1 MADEPVVSLNQ
12 PVAARGTPR
21 TFFFNGRLLS
31 AEDLRREQSLRENGQ
46 SQLARLLGC
55 GIAGGLS
62 VTQTGNSRID
72 IASGLGVTPSGR
84 IIDLIGQTIDL
95 AGMAAAVR
103 PGGFGD
109 CAAAM
114 ANRERPAAG
123 IYLLVLTPAWLASG
137 RAATLLG
144 EVGACNRNLE
154 QPAVRARLL
163 AVVAPA
169 GSTDA
174 NARNAIAHALLAD
187 ADPASLPTQPDVVN
201 PPSGGQ
207 SLIGWWP
214 AQVVPTL
221 AADDL
226 PLAVLR
232 IDPYAKLVWLDAAAA
247 QRRLAPPPGLAGDSF
262 WRESHA
268 IEMEAFARQFVD
280 QLSDQ
285 AGDQD
290 ALNGQKVDPPSSSRA
305 ARFTFLPPLLR
316 LDARQLLLLR
326 GQLGETL
333 SLTGCVQHRP
343 RRLRCRTA
351 PGTARQH
358 ARARRRQTHA
368 VATAR
373 QRSAAIPAAPEPPQR
388 PRVRCARVARMAN
401 SRRKDWPVSPGR
413 SCTTARPTPKNVRW
427 PLRCSPRH
435 RTSRRGRTSRNRP
448 DRHRRHRCPPPR

>member
-333 SLTGCVQHRP
+333 SLTDAYSIG
-343 RRLRCRTA
+343 
-351 PGTARQH
+351 
-358 ARARRRQTHA
+358 RADF
-368 VATAR
+368 VAELHQGLHDSTLAL
-373 QRSAAIPAAPEPPQR
+373 A
-388 PRVRCARVARMAN
+388 
-401 SRRKDWPVSPGR
+401 D
-413 SCTTARPTPKNVRW
+413 ARPTLW
-427 PLRCSPRH
+427 QLRGSDPPQYLLRLNH
-435 RTSRRGRTSRNRP
+435 RSDLGQMRGEDGEQSSKRLASLAGQVLHDRTADAEKRSLAASVLTQAPNK
-448 DRHRRHRCPPPR
+448 PPRTHKPKPA

>member
-1 MADEPVVSLNQ
+1 MAGEPVVSINQ
-12 PVAARGTPR
+12 PVDARGAPR

-55 GIAGGLS
+55 GVAGGLS
-62 VTQTGNSRID
+62 VTQNGNSRIN

-84 IIDLIGQTIDL
+84 IIDCVGQTIDL
-95 AGMAAAVR
+95 AGIAAAVR

-123 IYLLVLTPAWLASG
+123 IYLLVLTPVWLASG

-187 ADPASLPTQPDVVN
+187 ADPAKLPTQPDAVN
-201 PPSGGQ
+201 PPAGGQ
-207 SLIGWWP
+207 RLIGWWP

-232 IDPYAKLVWLDAAAA
+232 IDPYARLVWLDAAAA

-280 QLSDQ
+280 QLSEQ
-285 AGDQD
+285 AGDP
-290 ALNGQKVDPPSSSRA
+290 LNGQRVDSQTAS
-305 ARFTFLPPLLR
+305 ARFPFLPPLLR
-316 LDARQLLLLR
+316 LDARQLLQLR
-326 GQLGETL
+326 RQFGETL
-333 SLTGCVQHRP
+333 SL
-343 RRLRCRTA
+343 
-351 PGTARQH
+351 
-358 ARARRRQTHA
+358 
-368 VATAR
+368 
-373 QRSAAIPAAPEPPQR
+373 PAAQSIGR
-388 PRVRCARVARMAN
+388 ADFVAGLHQGLHDSTLALA
-401 SRRKDWPVSPGR
+401 D
-413 SCTTARPTPKNVRW
+413 ARPTLWQLRGSDPPQYLLRLNHRSDLGSVRGEGGEGGEQSSKRLASLAGKVLHDRTADAEKRSLAASVLTQAPNKPARTRKPK
-427 PLRCSPRH
+427 PA
-435 RTSRRGRTSRNRP
+435 
-448 DRHRRHRCPPPR
+448 